1 MTGSSIERI
10 VNSSKQITEEKLMT
24 NQELQNEIN
33 KNAAA
38 RNAIIEAN
46 KVDVDFK
53 PAIRTFNYRTSAAI
67 KSNDACSL

>member
-1 MTGSSIERI
+1 
-10 VNSSKQITEEKLMT
+10 MT